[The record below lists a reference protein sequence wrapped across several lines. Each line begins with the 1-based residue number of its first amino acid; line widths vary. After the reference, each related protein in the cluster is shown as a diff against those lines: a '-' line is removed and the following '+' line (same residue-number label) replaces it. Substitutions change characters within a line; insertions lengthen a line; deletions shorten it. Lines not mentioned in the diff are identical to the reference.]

1 MGNKE
6 IDRKLENLKSVLQQR
21 FWVSK
26 IGYFGSYVHNLQN
39 KDSDIDILI
48 QFSKP
53 IGWEFFDVQD
63 FLEDQLKIKV
73 DLVTENALKPQ
84 LKAKILSEVRYV

>member
-26 IGYFGSYVHNLQN
+26 IGYFGSYVHNLQS